1 MYSIPYFPVVG
12 NTQFKI
18 HYRKLRISTYF
29 FSCTLNGLWFIMIS
43 IRQLYAAWR
52 RFVTDEKTARSVCGA
67 GSPVFRR
74 STRKVPSFSSRHFF
88 ISFPASRFFLYLQQI
103 FNALLGLFLLKKFF
117 WYVIIIVLYSTLF
130 GGRLW
135 HTILR
140 KENKKKG
147 TYLQMYESHWD
158 KEKKQSMGI
167 F

>member
-1 MYSIPYFPVVG
+1 MVLSNIFWKKLKVFLSKFLGIDLSLFWRLYSWIHFPLIRRAAKR
-12 NTQFKI
+12 QARMKQ
-18 HYRKLRISTYF
+18 
-29 FSCTLNGLWFIMIS
+29 S
-43 IRQLYAAWR
+43 I
-52 RFVTDEKTARSVCGA
+52 
-67 GSPVFRR
+67 PVFRR
-74 STRKVPSFSSRHFF
+74 STRKFPSFSSCHFF

-117 WYVIIIVLYSTLF
+117 WYIIIIVLYSTLF